1 MQNSIRL
8 RVFGSF
14 CYYSP
19 PLNKRRRKSWE
30 RERGEGKKRRTSF
43 IFYRTNSSE
52 AYLLFVSCFL
62 FQRSAL
68 FSSMSIFL
76 FPFTCKQKTDGQGSR
91 ETAKGGKKDAL
102 RSRRNKRSNNLFMP
116 GAKRE
121 VFFPRFRIP
130 VKNLVKTTT
139 KVRVCVCA
147 CASSTCLH
155 ATARVFVDERAD
167 GQQHRDL
174 VSRAVFRRAWLI
186 GYLMGWGA
194 GSCARFGHSQ
204 QLKVNLGNA
213 TSVDGGL

>member
-121 VFFPRFRIP
+121 LFFRDFGFRLKIWS
-130 VKNLVKTTT
+130 K
-139 KVRVCVCA
+139 RRRRCACVCVHALARPA
-147 CASSTCLH
+147 CTLQLACSWTNGRTDNNIAISWAELCF
-155 ATARVFVDERAD
+155 AERGWLVIWWD
-167 GQQHRDL
+167 GELGLALDL
-174 VSRAVFRRAWLI
+174 DTHNS
-186 GYLMGWGA
+186 
-194 GSCARFGHSQ
+194 
-204 QLKVNLGNA
+204 
-213 TSVDGGL
+213 